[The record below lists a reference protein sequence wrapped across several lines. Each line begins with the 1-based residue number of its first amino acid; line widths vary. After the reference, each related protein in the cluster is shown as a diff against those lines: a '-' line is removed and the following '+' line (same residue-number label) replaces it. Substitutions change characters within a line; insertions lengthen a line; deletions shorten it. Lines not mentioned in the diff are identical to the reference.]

1 MLIYRLLY
9 GSQKNHCSRSSYQPL
24 RRKKNSRRS
33 STRSRNRLFAIL
45 RWLLADSP
53 ATVDKTK
60 DIAAC
65 GRLRVTVAGRISEGR
80 NNGAA
85 AALGRIFF
93 ISRRRRGASQ
103 SIFSRRYGERI
114 HPPATSTSPPVA
126 SARSMGI
133 NMTSCFTDLYNV
145 LYRGAGENLP
155 HIPGF
160 CFFIKRSVYEAVG
173 GFDVDVKLA
182 EDHELA
188 RRGSKIGTFG
198 FLFTQCIPV
207 STRRF
212 ERDGK
217 FATAIKYILCELH
230 MLTLGPV
237 KSNIFKYN
245 FGHGGAIK
253 KPSPK
258 NNHVWKTLEQ

>member
-1 MLIYRLLY
+1 MAPKKPLL
-9 GSQKNHCSRSSYQPL
+9 SIIIPTLNEEKNLP
-24 RRKKNSRRS
+24 
-33 STRSRNRLFAIL
+33 T
-45 RWLLADSP
+45 LLDTIAKQTFRDFEVVIADSP

-60 DIAAC
+60 DIALAAGC
-65 GRLRVTVAGRISEGR
+65 RVTVGGRISEGR

-85 AALGRIFF
+85 AALGRIFLFLDADVALPNQFFLEDTVNEF
-93 ISRRRRGASQ
+93 IARDLDL
-103 SIFSRRYGERI
+103 
-114 HPPATSTSPPVA
+114 ATCRVRA
-126 SARSMGI
+126 LDGDKYDKLLH
-133 NMTSCFTDLYNV
+133 DLYNV
-145 LYRGAGENLP
+145 YTVALGKILP

-245 FGHGGAIK
+245 FGHGAHKEAVTK
-253 KPSPK
+253 K
-258 NNHVWKTLEQ
+258 

>member
-1 MLIYRLLY
+1 MAPNKPLL
-9 GSQKNHCSRSSYQPL
+9 SIIIPTFNEEQNLP
-24 RRKKNSRRS
+24 
-33 STRSRNRLFAIL
+33 T
-45 RWLLADSP
+45 LLKTLKEQTFRDFEIVVADSP
-53 ATVDKTK
+53 ATADKTRM
-60 DIAAC
+60 IARAAGC
-65 GRLRVTVAGRISEGR
+65 RVVPGGRVSQGR

-85 AALGRIFF
+85 AALGRVFLFLDADVALPNQFF
-93 ISRRRRGASQ
+93 LEDTVNEFVARDLDL
-103 SIFSRRYGERI
+103 
-114 HPPATSTSPPVA
+114 ATCRVRA
-126 SARSMGI
+126 MDG
-133 NMTSCFTDLYNV
+133 DKYDKLLHGLYNV
-145 LYRGAGENLP
+145 YTVALGKILP

-173 GFDVDVKLA
+173 GFDVDIKLA

-217 FATAIKYILCELH
+217 FVTAIKYILCELH

-237 KSNIFKYN
+237 KSDIFKYN
-245 FGHGGAIK
+245 WGHGAHKEKAAAK
-253 KPSPK
+253 K
-258 NNHVWKTLEQ
+258 